1 MALPMMSMPK
11 YTMTIPSTNKQVKFR
26 PFVVKEE
33 KALLLAQQSEDA
45 SVMVDT
51 LKDVLTSCIED
62 KIDVNKLATFD
73 LEYLFTQLR
82 AKSVGEN
89 IELMFTCDSA
99 GCVDNE
105 DARVK
110 IGIDLTSIAVH
121 KDEDHTNNIS
131 LFADVGVV
139 MKYPSIETI
148 KKMQKLDD
156 ENLEMVFKIM
166 SKSIDYIYQG
176 EELYYANEQT
186 DDELLTFVNN
196 LTSEQFMKMQK
207 FFQTMPKL
215 RKEIE
220 YDCPVCH
227 THHKQILEGMQS
239 FF

>member
-11 YTMTIPSTNKQVKFR
+11 YTMTIPSTNKQVKYR

-45 SVMVDT
+45 SVMVNT
-51 LKDVLTSCIED
+51 LKDVLSSCIED
-62 KIDVNKLATFD
+62 KIDIDKLATFD

-89 IELMFTCDSA
+89 IELMFSCDSP

-105 DARVK
+105 NARVK
-110 IGIDLTSIAVH
+110 IGIDLTSLSVV
-121 KDEDHTNNIS
+121 KSDEHTNNIP
-131 LFADVGVV
+131 LFGDVGVV

-148 KKMQKLDD
+148 KQMQKIDD
-156 ENLEMVFKIM
+156 ENLELVFRVM
-166 SKSIDYIYQG
+166 AKSIDYVYQG
-176 EELYYANEQT
+176 DEFFYASEQSDEEM
-186 DDELLTFVNN
+186 LTFVNN
-196 LTSEQFMKMQK
+196 LTSEQFMKLQN

-215 RKEIE
+215 KKEIE

-227 THHKQILEGMQS
+227 THHKQVLEGMQS

>member
-11 YTMTIPSTNKQVKFR
+11 YTMTVPSTNQTVKFR

-33 KALLLAQQSEDA
+33 KALLLAQQSEDS

-51 LKDVLTSCIED
+51 LKDVLSACIEG
-62 KIDVNKLATFD
+62 DVNIDKLATFD

-89 IELMFTCDSA
+89 IELLFSCDSP
-99 GCVDNE
+99 GCIDNE
-105 DARVK
+105 NARLK
-110 IGIDLTSIAVH
+110 IGIDLTSLEVH
-121 KDEDHTNNIS
+121 KDPEHTNNIT
-131 LFADVGVV
+131 LFGDVGVV

-148 KKMQKLDD
+148 KKMQKIDD
-156 ENLEMVFKIM
+156 ENLELVFKIM

-176 EELYYANEQT
+176 DEFFYAKEQS
-186 DDELLTFVNN
+186 DEELLTFVNN
-196 LTSEQFMKMQK
+196 LTSEQFMKLQK

-227 THHKQILEGMQS
+227 THHKQVLEGMQS